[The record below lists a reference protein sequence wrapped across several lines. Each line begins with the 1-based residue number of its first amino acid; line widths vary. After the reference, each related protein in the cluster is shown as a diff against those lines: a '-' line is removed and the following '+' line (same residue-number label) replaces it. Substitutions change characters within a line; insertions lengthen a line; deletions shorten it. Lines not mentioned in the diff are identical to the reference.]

1 MKKEKKKGGCL
12 STILKFLAAFIVVFF
27 IMAMLD
33 GGDSDTNATTAVVET
48 PAEESTEVETTV
60 GETTV
65 LETTE
70 AETTAEE
77 TTESMET
84 TAVET
89 TQEETAEVTTEALS
103 EIEQMRNYLLQFD
116 GAEYFVYDMDD
127 DTLTETYEA
136 FYGFIHLNWDDDIDI
151 DACRTRLYD
160 SDYAIYTE
168 EQVDGYTDYEVIDFN
183 ITLEED
189 YWALEIQE
197 NPGLVAT
204 ELTIDNYRDWYS
216 TASVGDEVSMSVYV
230 ISVESETL
238 YCKFTGD
245 TGTTYRF
252 YLSNIN
258 TSEFLNGDVLNI
270 TAEYDGSYFNS
281 PCFKV
286 LTYEITNL

>member
-27 IMAMLD
+27 IMALLD
-33 GGDSDTNATTAVVET
+33 GGDSDTNATTAAVET

-65 LETTE
+65 PETTE
-70 AETTAEE
+70 AETTVEE
-77 TTESMET
+77 AIETIET

-89 TQEETAEVTTEALS
+89 TKEETPEVTTEALS

-136 FYGFIHLNWDDDIDI
+136 FYSFIHLNWDDDIDI

-160 SDYAIYTE
+160 SEHAIYTE

-204 ELTIDNYRDWYS
+204 ELTYDNFRDWYRS
-216 TASVGDEVSMSVYV
+216 ASVGDKVTMSRVYV
-230 ISVESETL
+230 FIVHDNYVYAYMSGTADSEWFYILNIDTSKLLESDIISVEA
-238 YCKFTGD
+238 
-245 TGTTYRF
+245 TY
-252 YLSNIN
+252 S
-258 TSEFLNGDVLNI
+258 
-270 TAEYDGSYFNS
+270 GSYNDKPSFEVTS
-281 PCFKV
+281 WSFV
-286 LTYEITNL
+286 E